1 MPDMEE
7 EICIPWFA
15 EKMFYMILPKVLREH
30 VMGDLQEEFYGKV
43 FQKYSLSRARW
54 WYRGQVLKSIRYYI
68 LNRKGD
74 IMFFLFSILV
84 FVGISLA
91 AAFLG
96 SNISYFINLPS
107 IIVVVIPSFVFALA
121 ATSLRAWRLCLK
133 LLFIDEDYSDQK
145 KIREASRFLNV
156 FGNMCVAMGLFYTLL
171 AAEQVL
177 QGVITESI
185 GTTAYMAAAVCLLA
199 LFYGIGLK
207 SVLYIADQRIQNR
220 FLS

>member
-96 SNISYFINLPS
+96 SNIKKCFI
-107 IIVVVIPSFVFALA
+107 
-121 ATSLRAWRLCLK
+121 
-133 LLFIDEDYSDQK
+133 YSRPAD
-145 KIREASRFLNV
+145 
-156 FGNMCVAMGLFYTLL
+156 T
-171 AAEQVL
+171 EQVFKL
-177 QGVITESI
+177 MIRNGE
-185 GTTAYMAAAVCLLA
+185 LP
-199 LFYGIGLK
+199 F
-207 SVLYIADQRIQNR
+207 N
-220 FLS
+220 